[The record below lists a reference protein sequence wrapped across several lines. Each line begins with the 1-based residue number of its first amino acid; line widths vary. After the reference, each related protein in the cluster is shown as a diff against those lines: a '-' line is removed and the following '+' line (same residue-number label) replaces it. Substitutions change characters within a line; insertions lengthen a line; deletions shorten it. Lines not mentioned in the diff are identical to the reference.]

1 MSRRFRWSVALG
13 AAALLPLG
21 AIAPA
26 ATATAAG
33 YMPEAEPIA
42 IWVMADRAT
51 RRLLG
56 VQVVGGHGAGKRID
70 TAAAVLWAGGS
81 VDDLAWMDL
90 SYAPPFATTWE
101 VLQIA
106 ARRVAERL

>member
-1 MSRRFRWSVALG
+1 M
-13 AAALLPLG
+13 
-21 AIAPA
+21 
-26 ATATAAG
+26 
-33 YMPEAEPIA
+33 
-42 IWVMADRAT
+42 
-51 RRLLG
+51 
-56 VQVVGGHGAGKRID
+56 
-70 TAAAVLWAGGS
+70 LWASGS